1 MDRKNLKKSKI
12 ISLGVLA
19 LLVILVLT
27 PLGEKA
33 YDRTVRPVN
42 SYNTK
47 YLDESQSDSL
57 KVMVPIIGA
66 RAIADAVEGSTI
78 SVKIFGTGGD
88 VEIGDL
94 VQPMLDGLNIAW
106 KGSVISLIY
115 SSIAKYLL
123 LGSFEIARPF
133 IVVCLSFWIIFL
145 LLCPLESS
153 ITRIVF
159 AVRKIRDFTLL
170 ISLTF
175 LLILPLTVFLSGK
188 LSEATTKPL
197 EPSIL
202 ETFDKVGDIADM
214 TEYKD
219 IDGYKEKAEYIFAK
233 ANALIKWS
241 LWEAP
246 KEVISSSIKWLVIK
260 LLNGILFP
268 LASLVFLIWIVR
280 DILYP
285 TLGLSDAGVGHGD
298 IQQLRDFLASH
309 KKREPATE
317 TFGGS
322 AEGPRPPVS

>member
-1 MDRKNLKKSKI
+1 M
-12 ISLGVLA
+12 LA
-19 LLVILVLT
+19 LLILVLT

-33 YDRTVRPVN
+33 YNFTVRPVN
-42 SYNTK
+42 SYNTT

-57 KVMVPIIGA
+57 KVMVPIIAA
-66 RAIADAVEGSTI
+66 RAITDAVEGSTI
-78 SVKIFGTGGD
+78 SIKMFGTGVD

-115 SSIAKYLL
+115 SSVAKYLL
-123 LGSFEIARPF
+123 LGSFDIARPF

-145 LLCPLESS
+145 LVSPLESS

-175 LLILPLTVFLSGK
+175 LLILPLTVFFSGK

-202 ETFDKVGDIADM
+202 KIFDKVGEIVDM
-214 TEYKD
+214 TDYKD
-219 IDGYKEKAEYIFAK
+219 IEEYKEKAQYIFEK
-233 ANALIKWS
+233 SNDLIKWS
-241 LWEAP
+241 LWGYAI
-246 KEVISSSIKWLVIK
+246 EVISSSIKWLVIK

-285 TLGLSDAGVGHGD
+285 TLGLSDAGLGHGD
-298 IQQLRDFLASH
+298 IQRLREFMIER

-317 TFGGS
+317 PYGGS
-322 AEGPRPPVS
+322 AGAPPPPVS